1 MNSTIITI
9 ALTSAV
15 VIGAVAYMLR
25 QYLFPTRRG
34 ADFDG
39 GVVSQSWLIEHRA
52 GKGDDRF
59 S

>member
-1 MNSTIITI
+1 MNTTLITI
-9 ALTSAV
+9 VLTSAV
-15 VIGAVAYMLR
+15 VIGGVVYLLR
-25 QYLFPTRRG
+25 HYLFNTRRT

-39 GVVSQSWLIEHRA
+39 GVVSQSWLVEHRA

>member
-1 MNSTIITI
+1 VLRRYIF
-9 ALTSAV
+9 SA
-15 VIGAVAYMLR
+15 
-25 QYLFPTRRG
+25 RRG
-34 ADFDG
+34 GDFDG

>member
-9 ALTSAV
+9 ALTSTV
-15 VIGAVAYMLR
+15 VVGAVAYMLR
-25 QYLFPTRRG
+25 HYLFSARRA